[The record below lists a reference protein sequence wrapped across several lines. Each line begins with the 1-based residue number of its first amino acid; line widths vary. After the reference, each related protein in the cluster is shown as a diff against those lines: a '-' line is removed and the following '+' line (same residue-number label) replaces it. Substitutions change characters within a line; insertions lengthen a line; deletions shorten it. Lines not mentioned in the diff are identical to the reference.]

1 MMMKKSRIA
10 LVLSAAVMGAALASL
25 AAANPKMKLGWE
37 FCVTHGKTPTLE
49 TAKRMIGIAASLGY
63 EQIHLFSKA
72 AFLYERHPEASVGRS
87 PYTWADVRELVAFAE
102 SKGVEMIPYQ
112 ASFSHMEP
120 WLDRPEYRSLAEA
133 PEAGV
138 KIRWGFVTKHPMG
151 LCATDPRSLPFLEE
165 LWDELLPNFKSQY
178 FNVGCDEFLE
188 YDDGGRRSAA
198 AVKEKGALVV
208 YTDFLRQMDESI
220 RKRGKTM
227 MFWADIVIKH
237 PEMVDRIPKTAVLLD
252 WGYNVD
258 SPFDAHGEILAKSGH
273 RFWVCPGTSGW
284 NSYVGVV
291 DVMKGNASNAYR
303 AGVRHGAEGL
313 LMTTWGDGGH
323 PSPWIVELPGLVYAA
338 ALVREG
344 RELTDA
350 ELAARLDRIC
360 GCRCGEALLGY
371 GYLAQVPN
379 PRPCRSVIA
388 DVLRRRTN
396 GKWLPKKMTDEGVQA
411 ILTARRAAD
420 AKLDLTGA
428 PDWVRDDFRLMGM
441 FIDAFALRAKG
452 DHARVVR
459 EMPGPYA
466 ELWLRQNRPGGLE
479 TSIELNLL
487 QSEPWT
493 QVKKWN

>member
-10 LVLSAAVMGAALASL
+10 LVLSAAVMGAVLASL
-25 AAANPKMKLGWE
+25 AAEKPKMKLGWE

-208 YTDFLRQMDESI
+208 YTDFLRQMDEAI

-237 PEMVDRIPKTAVLLD
+237 PEMVDRIPKTAVLL
-252 WGYNVD
+252 
-258 SPFDAHGEILAKSGH
+258 L
-273 RFWVCPGTSGW
+273 
-284 NSYVGVV
+284 
-291 DVMKGNASNAYR
+291 
-303 AGVRHGAEGL
+303 GL
-313 LMTTWGDGGH
+313 QRG
-323 PSPWIVELPGLVYAA
+323 
-338 ALVREG
+338 
-344 RELTDA
+344 
-350 ELAARLDRIC
+350 
-360 GCRCGEALLGY
+360 
-371 GYLAQVPN
+371 
-379 PRPCRSVIA
+379 
-388 DVLRRRTN
+388 
-396 GKWLPKKMTDEGVQA
+396 
-411 ILTARRAAD
+411 
-420 AKLDLTGA
+420 
-428 PDWVRDDFRLMGM
+428 
-441 FIDAFALRAKG
+441 FA
-452 DHARVVR
+452 V
-459 EMPGPYA
+459 
-466 ELWLRQNRPGGLE
+466 
-479 TSIELNLL
+479 
-487 QSEPWT
+487 
-493 QVKKWN
+493 